1 VPQSLTLATPKWT
14 LTTSKHKKKQQSCA
28 NSNRHSVAT
37 KILLNV
43 DDEPECHK
51 VSRLPRELRFHN
63 FTNSIFCDISHR
75 QCDRRKEENRLQTVL
90 NPQTPYQENKNP
102 SLHSGK
108 QKQTTRCTKPAQA
121 PKKQKTKQI
130 QELWI
135 HF

>member
-1 VPQSLTLATPKWT
+1 
-14 LTTSKHKKKQQSCA
+14 
-28 NSNRHSVAT
+28 
-37 KILLNV
+37 LLNV

-102 SLHSGK
+102 SLRIRENKNKPLDAPNLHRH
-108 QKQTTRCTKPAQA
+108 QKS
-121 PKKQKTKQI
+121 KKQNKSRNYGSTS
-130 QELWI
+130 E
-135 HF
+135 